1 MNLLDK
7 WDIIKNR
14 KRSNLR
20 PGYVDT
26 IFEIHE
32 NNSKDESG
40 QLPIIVKIEAEEK
53 KEKKRRIIN

>member
-14 KRSNLR
+14 KHSNLR
-20 PGYVDT
+20 PGYVEK

-32 NNSKDESG
+32 NNQKDESG
-40 QLPIIVKIEAEEK
+40 FLPIIIKPTIEEK
-53 KEKKRRIIN
+53 KKKRSIN

>member
-1 MNLLDK
+1 MFLLDR

-20 PGYVDT
+20 PGYVEK

-32 NNSKDESG
+32 NNASDESNF
-40 QLPIIVKIEAEEK
+40 LPIIIKPTVEEK
-53 KEKKRRIIN
+53 QKKRSIN